1 MFATSFAG
9 QFVDGDRERIPY
21 EADTYVSQLNWY
33 AISSDYAYPRRSV
46 EYLFSHSTWP
56 TEFKQISI
64 LSAWADWM
72 WTGDRA
78 LLERHYDLLKG
89 EKLLMSR
96 RRGDGLLVSGGERR
110 PHPYTTN
117 RFGLADIVDW
127 PPSERDGFEFRDVN
141 AVVNAFHYRDLVA
154 MSEIAAAIGKTA
166 DAEAFK
172 VQARETYEAFQRVF
186 FDQGTGLYLDGEGAR
201 HSSIHA
207 NALALAFDLVPADRV
222 GKVADWVVSRGMACS
237 VYFSQYLLEALFRAG
252 RDEAALRLLTAE
264 DSRSWIGMMKQG
276 ATISMEAWNAKA
288 KPNLDWN
295 HSWGA
300 VALNII
306 SRHVLGVTPLE
317 PGARKISIC
326 PRLGH
331 LKSVSATVPTAAG
344 SVTITM
350 TPERLD
356 FTSPSATVVAF
367 AGETREFQP
376 GRHAIGVKK

>member
-1 MFATSFAG
+1 MEKME
-9 QFVDGDRERIPY
+9 VK
-21 EADTYVSQLNWY
+21 
-33 AISSDYAYPRRSV
+33 
-46 EYLFSHSTWP
+46 P
-56 TEFKQISI
+56 TF
-64 LSAWADWM
+64 L
-72 WTGDRA
+72 TN
-78 LLERHYDLLKG
+78 DL
-89 EKLLMSR
+89 
-96 RRGDGLLVSGGERR
+96 
-110 PHPYTTN
+110 
-117 RFGLADIVDW
+117 
-127 PPSERDGFEFRDVN
+127 
-141 AVVNAFHYRDLVA
+141 
-154 MSEIAAAIGKTA
+154 
-166 DAEAFK
+166 
-172 VQARETYEAFQRVF
+172 
-186 FDQGTGLYLDGEGAR
+186 
-201 HSSIHA
+201 
-207 NALALAFDLVPADRV
+207 
-222 GKVADWVVSRGMACS
+222 
-237 VYFSQYLLEALFRAG
+237 
-252 RDEAALRLLTAE
+252 AALVRKTCDRFLNMAE
-264 DSRSWIGMMKQG
+264 DQHIRMDVTLPETAFPVDCAAEMVDKIIGMMKQG